1 MVYLTCGFGAHG
13 SLPMLQ
19 LVASSLMVR
28 ASAQRSF
35 SIWRSSRVIAS
46 CCCGLSFA
54 HHAPLTRCAW
64 IEPDT
69 ESGSRCVVTS
79 GQRPVLADVGEVT
92 PQYAT
97 PRCSDG

>member
-1 MVYLTCGFGAHG
+1 MVYLVCGFGAH

-35 SIWRSSRVIAS
+35 SIWRSSRVITS
-46 CCCGLSFA
+46 CCCAVSFA
-54 HHAPLTRCAW
+54 NHAALTRCAW

-69 ESGSRCVVTS
+69 ESGSRCEVTS
-79 GQRPVLADVGEVT
+79 GHLPVLAEVGEVT
-92 PQYAT
+92 PQFAT
-97 PRCSDG
+97 PRCRDG